1 MQTLHKALAL
11 PSQRE
16 NGSKNIHSR
25 KPQPHLLGWFSVQ
38 A

>member
-11 PSQRE
+11 LSQHK
-16 NGSKNIHSR
+16 NGSKNIHPR